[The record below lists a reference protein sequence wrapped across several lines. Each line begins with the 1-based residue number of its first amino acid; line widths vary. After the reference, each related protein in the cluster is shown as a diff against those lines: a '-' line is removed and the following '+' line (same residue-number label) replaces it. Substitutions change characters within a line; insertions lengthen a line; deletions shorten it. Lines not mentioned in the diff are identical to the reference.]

1 MTLTTTTAHVD
12 TVESIDHSATSGK
25 YVILYCNQS
34 EESLTR
40 YASTKRVAI
49 AYCTALVA
57 DMRTSDPVHAEWVTA
72 YATAANDELGE
83 QIYPSATQLSRIAQ
97 GQSVRVTRET
107 VEAERVAA
115 VVSTVSPTVGI
126 LAALDQAYAA
136 IRTANPDVPSAI
148 ALTIAPSRKARGH
161 FQAGSWEDTGKL
173 GTRHELNIGAER
185 LQDGA
190 LATFATLLHECAH
203 ALAQA
208 TGQKDTSRQG
218 RFHNGTFATIASAM
232 GCVVT
237 ADDKI
242 GHATGD
248 TLQSWALDLYADAIA
263 GIDNALSTFKPRGAD
278 KAKAAKTTL
287 RVACDCGE
295 AVTVPIKWY
304 ENFGVDSLS
313 CAICESGY
321 MPIG

>member
-12 TVESIDHSATSGK
+12 TVESIDHGATSGK
-25 YVILYCNQS
+25 YVIRYCNQS
-34 EESLTR
+34 EESLVR
-40 YASTKRVAI
+40 YASTKRVAL

-57 DMRTSDPVHAEWVTA
+57 DMRTSDPIHAEWVTA
-72 YATAANDELGE
+72 YATAGDELGA
-83 QIYPSATQLSRIAQ
+83 QIYPTATQLSRIAQ

-107 VEAERVAA
+107 VETERVAS

-136 IRTANPDVPSAI
+136 IRTANSDVPSAI
-148 ALTIAPSRKARGH
+148 ALTIAPSKKARGH

-208 TGQKDTSRQG
+208 TGAKDTSRQG

-237 ADDKI
+237 ADEKI

-248 TLQSWALDLYADAIA
+248 TLQSWALDLYAPAIA
-263 GIDNALSTFKPRGAD
+263 GIDSALSTFKPRGAD
-278 KAKAAKTTL
+278 KPKAAKTTC
-287 RVACDCGE
+287 RIACECGE

-304 ENFGVDSLS
+304 ENFGVDSLLCS
-313 CAICESGY
+313 VCDAGY
-321 MPIG
+321 EVIG